1 MPVVFRTF
9 AMEVHLF
16 ALKLGL
22 LTFWG
27 LWFSV
32 VFLTNLFDGFR
43 LLGIFPITWKVASQ
57 NFQPVAK
64 ATARYVSSV
73 WLPACLFSGV
83 IVWQL
88 LAVTLLGWALMAS
101 LREGYIDGPAV
112 NAAFAC
118 GLGLWAAFMIA
129 DEIFKQYDTQR
140 SHVLFFTAQ
149 LLTLLAIH
157 ELPS

>member
-1 MPVVFRTF
+1 M
-9 AMEVHLF
+9 F

-32 VFLTNLFDGFR
+32 VFMTNLFDGFR
-43 LLGIFPITWKVASQ
+43 LLGIFSVTWKAASQ

-64 ATARYVSSV
+64 ATARYVAGI
-73 WLPACLFSGV
+73 WLPACLFSCV

-88 LAVTLLGWALMAS
+88 LAVILYGWALMTS
-101 LREGYIDGPAV
+101 LREGDIDGLTV
-112 NAAFAC
+112 NAAFGC

-149 LLTLLAIH
+149 LITLLTLH
-157 ELPS
+157 VLPS